1 MKILILTEDRKTVA
15 KALAEALGEK
25 QRYMGPPSFSYQVG
39 PYEILRDN
47 TIEVDEAKADLG
59 LLRNLN
65 AQGFIDDSWD
75 EGRSIM
81 EISLPLTGH
90 DGRTLNN
97 LVRMLYSRAEIINKA
112 IGCAGTFSIE
122 DELIT
127 LLDESRPDMKEDFMK
142 LWEKHKGKCSGLLI
156 DDEKITFAGFPS
168 NEDGR
173 VSKAYMDLVSLM
185 NSLALNAK
193 RVNIEKPD
201 MTNEKYSFRVWLIR
215 LGMKGDDYK
224 LTRMIL
230 LEKLSGHSAF
240 RTKDQELAAKE
251 KNKAAR
257 LAVKEGE

>member
-1 MKILILTEDRKTVA
+1 MKIYILSEDRKTVA
-15 KALAEALGEK
+15 KALAESLGEK

-47 TIEVDEAKADLG
+47 TIEVEDAKADLG

-65 AQGFIDDSWD
+65 AQGLIDNSWD
-75 EGRSIM
+75 EGRSVM
-81 EISLPLTGH
+81 EISLPLAGH

-112 IGCAGTFSIE
+112 IGCAGTFAVEE
-122 DELIT
+122 DLIT
-127 LLDESRPDMKEDFMK
+127 LLDETRPGSLADFME
-142 LWEKHKGKCSGLLI
+142 LWKKHKDMCTGLLI
-156 DDEKITFAGFPS
+156 DDEKITFAGFPLS
-168 NEDGR
+168 EDGGT
-173 VSKAYMDLVSLM
+173 SKAYMDLVSLM
-185 NSLALNAK
+185 NDLALNAK

-224 LTRMIL
+224 LTRMVL

-257 LAVKEGE
+257 LAGKEGE